1 VDNISREESDLPT
14 AASLEDRHATASGSV
29 WTSPAAYIVPPVL
42 ALASLLAIWEI
53 WLRVAN
59 VPVYILPMPSVVFA
73 RLVSDL
79 GFFAWHGGITLLE
92 ALGGFALGA
101 GVALIGATLMAHSRF
116 LERSLLPIA
125 VLVKVT
131 PIVAIA
137 PLFVIWFGFGSLPK
151 IFIAALITFF
161 PVLVNAMTGLRAVE
175 PGALDYFRSLSS
187 SRREIYL
194 KLRLPSALP
203 YLFAAF
209 RISIPLSVIGA
220 VVGEWF
226 SGDRGLGSIVIVAH
240 SNLDMPTL
248 FSAIITLA
256 FLGITLT
263 LLTFYLERK
272 ILFWH
277 SSAIVT

>member
-1 VDNISREESDLPT
+1 MDNISQEESEV
-14 AASLEDRHATASGSV
+14 AVRSSLEHKRTTASYAV
-29 WTSPAAYIVPPVL
+29 WTGPAAYIIPPVV

-53 WLRVAN
+53 WLRIAD
-59 VPVYILPMPSVVFA
+59 VPVYILPMPSVVFT

-92 ALGGFALGA
+92 AMGGFALGA

-131 PIVAIA
+131 PIVAVA